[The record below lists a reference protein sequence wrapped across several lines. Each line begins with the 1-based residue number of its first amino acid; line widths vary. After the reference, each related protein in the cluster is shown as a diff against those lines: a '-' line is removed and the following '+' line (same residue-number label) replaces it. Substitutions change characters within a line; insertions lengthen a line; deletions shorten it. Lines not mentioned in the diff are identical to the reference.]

1 MIEISLLKIRQKPEI
16 LQHKPTDSCKI
27 IRLVSL
33 CLYLRLNLSTL
44 KKFLN
49 LFLLVLPFIS
59 PAQNRYKVSGHVI
72 DAASQV
78 PVPFSSIR
86 IQKSKTTQVISGG
99 ITDEKGLFSI
109 ETPVGVYDLRVE
121 SIGFEIKKIENIS
134 VEQATDLGNIDVKPS
149 SKTLEEVTVKGQKA
163 SMELSLDKRIFNV
176 GTDIANKGATAAEIL
191 GNLPSIQVNG
201 EGGISLRGSDNVR
214 ILVDGKPSTLVGIN
228 GSSGLQ
234 SLQGNLI
241 DKVEI
246 ITNPSARYE
255 AEGMAGIINIVLKKN
270 QNQGFNGA
278 IETTLGFPENFGG
291 TAIINYRKNKLNFF
305 LNYGLFYRRT
315 PGRGVLYQEV
325 NTGEQ
330 INYLEQTS
338 KNNVTGLVNNI
349 RGGADYFFNDKTILT
364 GSYIFRS
371 TKVRRISD
379 FTYLDYQ
386 KNLRN
391 LYSDTYRQQDEK
403 ETEPNA
409 EYALTFKKSFARK
422 GKEFSADLRYLDYWE
437 RSDQIYTQT
446 SKFGDGTPFLA
457 NSLVQ
462 KALNDE
468 YERQWIL
475 QVDYTNPLGKEGKIE
490 TGLRTSFRDMINDF
504 IVTEKQADGNFT
516 VIPGLRNLF
525 AYQENISAAYLILGN
540 KMNKV
545 SYQVGLRGELTD
557 IQTELQ
563 QTQERNPRN
572 YANLFPSA
580 HFTYAMNPNSSM
592 QLGYSRRV
600 RRPTYNE
607 LSPFVTLSD
616 NRNFF
621 AGNPNLDPEFT
632 DSFDLGHLK
641 YFDAGSL
648 SSSLFYRYT
657 TGKIEQIRNV
667 DAQGFARSF
676 PQNLADQQTMGV
688 EVTSSFNVS
697 KQYKAD
703 LSFNGFRAVIDASN
717 INSAY
722 FVDTYSWFVRH
733 TSRIKLGGGVD
744 GQVRANYEAAQKT
757 AQGRRGY
764 IAWMDLSA
772 TKDIMKGKGTL
783 SLNVLD
789 LFNSRIMR
797 METRGETFYTNREFQ
812 GRLRQI
818 NITFNY
824 RLNTTKQAAKQRRSM
839 MDEDN

>member
-1 MIEISLLKIRQKPEI
+1 ML
-16 LQHKPTDSCKI
+16 
-27 IRLVSL
+27 
-33 CLYLRLNLSTL
+33 
-44 KKFLN
+44 
-49 LFLLVLPFIS
+49 LFLGINLLSFG
-59 PAQNRYKVSGHVI
+59 QNQSKGKLTG
-72 DAASQV
+72 QV
-78 PVPFSSIR
+78 VEANSNNPIPFSSVR
-86 IQKSKTTQVISGG
+86 IQTANPVKLITGAIANEKGEFTIEVNQGIYDIIIESVGFEATTMKGVQISKTTPLGTISA
-99 ITDEKGLFSI
+99 K
-109 ETPVGVYDLRVE
+109 
-121 SIGFEIKKIENIS
+121 
-134 VEQATDLGNIDVKPS
+134 AS
-149 SKTLEEVTVKGQKA
+149 SQTLSEVTVKGQKA
-163 SMELSLDKRIFNV
+163 SMELNLDKRIFNV
-176 GTDIANKGATAAEIL
+176 GTDAANKGATAAEIL
-191 GNLPSIQVNG
+191 GNLPSIQVSG
-201 EGGISLRGSDNVR
+201 EGGVSLRGSENVR
-214 ILVDGKPSTLVGIN
+214 ILIDGKPSTLVGIN

-278 IETTLGFPENFGG
+278 IETNLGYPENFGG

-315 PGRGVLYQEV
+315 PGRGKLYQEV
-325 NTGEQ
+325 YVGEQ
-330 INYLEQTS
+330 TNYLEQNS
-338 KNNVTGLVNNI
+338 SNNVRGLVNNI

-364 GSYIFRS
+364 ASYIFRS
-371 TKVRRISD
+371 THVRRITD
-379 FTYLDYQ
+379 FYYLDYR
-386 KNLRN
+386 KALSN

-409 EYALTFKKSFARK
+409 EYALTFKKSFAKK

-437 RSDQIYTQT
+437 QSDQIYTQT
-446 SKFGDGTPFLA
+446 SKFGDGSPYPA

-475 QVDYTNPLGKEGKIE
+475 QADYTNPLGKDGKVE
-490 TGLRTSFRDMINDF
+490 MGLRTSFRDMINDY
-504 IVTEKQADGNFT
+504 IVTQQQANGSFA
-516 VIPGLRNLF
+516 VIPGLQNLF
-525 AYQENISAAYLILGN
+525 DYQENISAAYVILGN
-540 KMNKV
+540 KKNKF
-545 SYQVGLRGELTD
+545 SYQFGLRGEITD
-557 IQTELQ
+557 IQTELK
-563 QTQERNPRN
+563 QTQEKNPRN

-580 HFTYAMNPNSSM
+580 HFTYAMNPNSSF

-607 LSPFVTLSD
+607 LSPFVTFSD

-621 AGNPNLDPEFT
+621 SGNPNLNPEFT
-632 DSFDLGHLK
+632 NSFDLGHLT

-648 SSSLFYRYT
+648 SSSIYYRYT
-657 TGKIEQIRNV
+657 TGKIDQIRTV
-667 DAQGFARSF
+667 DAQGFSKSMPLNF
-676 PQNLADQQTMGV
+676 ADQQSMGI
-688 EVTSSFNVS
+688 ELTSSFNVS
-697 KQYKAD
+697 KAYKAD
-703 LSFNGFRAVIDASN
+703 LSLNAFRAKIDATN
-717 INSAY
+717 VDANY
-722 FVDTYSWFVRH
+722 LVDTYSWFMRH
-733 TSRIKLGGGVD
+733 TSRIKVGGGID
-744 GQVRANYEAAQKT
+744 AQVRANYEAPQKT
-757 AQGRRGY
+757 AQGTRGH

-772 TKDIMKGKGTL
+772 TKDILQGKGTL

-797 METRGETFYTNREFQ
+797 TETFGGTFYTNREMQ

-839 MDEDN
+839 MDEEN